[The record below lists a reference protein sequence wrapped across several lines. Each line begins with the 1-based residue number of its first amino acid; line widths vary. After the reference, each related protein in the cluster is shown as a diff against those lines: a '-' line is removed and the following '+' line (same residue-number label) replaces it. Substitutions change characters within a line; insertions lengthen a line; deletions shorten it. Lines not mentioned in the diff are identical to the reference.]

1 MDKYKIALILTLA
14 AVTAVG
20 FFGCRGGRP
29 GGEPSETDG
38 ETVAGE
44 IQVKG
49 SDTLLLLAQRWAE
62 EFMAEN
68 PGAVVQVTGG
78 GSGVGIAALIDGTTD
93 IADAS
98 RPIKDEE
105 IEDCEANGVEVV
117 EFSVALD
124 GISVIINPDNTV
136 ESLSL
141 AQIKDIYTGKTKNWK
156 ELGGPDATI
165 VCYGR
170 QSSSGTYIYFKE
182 HVLEDEDYRADT
194 QELAG
199 NSVLCDSV
207 ARDVGGI
214 AYVGVGYAAQRD
226 DVKILGVMTDE
237 GAEPVKPTN
246 EAVANGTYPIS
257 RYLYNYTDGKPEGVA
272 KAYLEFALS
281 DEGQKIVEEVEYIAL
296 PPDLLDEQRDKL
308 K

>member
-1 MDKYKIALILTLA
+1 MNKLNTMLILVLVVA
-14 AVTAVG
+14 TAVG
-20 FFGCRGGRP
+20 FFGCRGGQP
-29 GGEPSETDG
+29 GEETETKG
-38 ETVAGE
+38 ETVTGE

-62 EFMAEN
+62 TFMAEN
-68 PGAVVQVTGG
+68 PDAVVQVTGG

-105 IEDCEANGVEVV
+105 VEECKANGIDVL

-124 GISVIINPDNTV
+124 GISVIINPANTV
-136 ESLSL
+136 ESLTL

-156 ELGGPDATI
+156 EVGGPDAMI

-170 QSSSGTYIYFKE
+170 QSSSGTYVYFKE

-226 DVKILGVMTDE
+226 DIKIVGVMPDE
-237 GAEPVKPTN
+237 SAEPIKPTN
-246 EAVANGTYPIS
+246 ETVASGTYPIS
-257 RYLYNYTDGKPEGVA
+257 RYLYNYANGKPEGVA

-296 PPDLLDEQRDKL
+296 PPDVLKEQRDKL

>member
-14 AVTAVG
+14 VVTAVG

-29 GGEPSETDG
+29 GGKPGG
-38 ETVAGE
+38 EGLTGE

-62 EFMAEN
+62 EFMALN
-68 PGAVVQVTGG
+68 PAAVVQVTGG

-105 IEDCEANGVEVV
+105 IEDCEANGVDVL
-117 EFSVALD
+117 EFPVALD

-136 ESLSL
+136 ESLTL
-141 AQIKDIYTGKTKNWK
+141 AEIKDIYTGKTKNWK
-156 ELGGPDATI
+156 EVGGPDATI

-170 QSSSGTYIYFKE
+170 QSSSGTYVYFKE

-207 ARDVGGI
+207 ARDIGGI

-226 DVKILGVMTDE
+226 DVMILAVMEEEGGEAITPTDE
-237 GAEPVKPTN
+237 T
-246 EAVANGTYPIS
+246 VANGTYPIS
-257 RYLYNYTDGKPEGVA
+257 RYLYNYTNGKPEGVA

-296 PPDLLDEQRDKL
+296 PPDLLGEQRDKL

>member
-1 MDKYKIALILTLA
+1 MRYATRIIGFFVIA
-14 AVTAVG
+14 AVVVVL
-20 FFGCRGGRP
+20 FSCRPGRP
-29 GGEPSETDG
+29 GGEPETG
-38 ETVAGE
+38 GLAGE

-62 EFMAEN
+62 EFMAKN
-68 PGAVVQVTGG
+68 PEAVVQVTGG

-93 IADAS
+93 VANSS
-98 RPIKDEE
+98 REIKDEE
-105 IEDCEANGVEVV
+105 VEDCEANGVDVL

-124 GISVIINPDNTV
+124 GISVIVHPDNTV
-136 ESLSL
+136 ESLTL

-156 ELGGPDATI
+156 EVGGPDATI

-170 QSSSGTYIYFKE
+170 QSSSGTYVYFKE
-182 HVLEDEDYRADT
+182 HVLKDEDYRADT

-207 ARDVGGI
+207 ARDIGGI

-237 GAEPVKPTN
+237 GAEPVVATD
-246 EAVANGTYPIS
+246 ETVANGTYPIS
-257 RYLYNYTDGKPEGVA
+257 RYLYNYTDGKPEGVT

-281 DEGQKIVEEVEYIAL
+281 GEGQKIVEEVEYIAL
-296 PPDLLDEQRDKL
+296 PPDVLEEQRDKL